1 MYFSIYFSRNWIPV
15 TRFFYQMEIDTKC
28 LIYFLCPLTNYLANR
43 FIYLG
48 HRGKVTFPTNGFVN
62 EIYLGYSAAISG
74 KLLDQLASSPL
85 QRQPCCLQRTS
96 IQKLQ
101 TGFDENNWPH
111 LSLSPIQYLYHTL
124 QHKHLRLKTTV
135 VRFNKF
141 NSSAMFHEIT
151 DSFQGTCN
159 A

>member
-1 MYFSIYFSRNWIPV
+1 M
-15 TRFFYQMEIDTKC
+15 TRFFYQMEIDTVC

-43 FIYLG
+43 LIYLG
-48 HRGKVTFPTNGFVN
+48 HRGRTGRGKVSFPTNRFVN

-74 KLLDQLASSPL
+74 KLLDQLASLPP

-101 TGFDENNWPH
+101 TVFDENNWPH

-135 VRFNKF
+135 V
-141 NSSAMFHEIT
+141 
-151 DSFQGTCN
+151 
-159 A
+159 